1 MVIAAGM
8 SDSPILTDCGM
19 RKPKP
24 RGKKK
29 KGAAERAPQPTEN
42 PGWLRDEPEGKA
54 PKPPVSTRAH
64 LLPFTE
70 LTWENFERLCLR
82 LSERGANVEAAW
94 SYGKSGHAQ
103 HGIDVL
109 VRTPDGVFNVWQSK
123 RHKSITKAGIE
134 AAVRHFLKRKWG
146 QQAARFVLAVACEF
160 DSPAVVEAIEAART
174 VLQAKNIEFEALD
187 AAKLTERIKTE
198 PELVDDFFG
207 RPWAEAVC
215 PQEALEL
222 LKQRLSRFDVAS
234 VRTKLRGCY
243 NSWISTVDPGL
254 PIAGQD
260 THGRTRASI
269 SITDR
274 YIQPDLLIQVVETEA
289 PASSDQKPAPGGSNK
304 TDAARSGKRERDPPE
319 SGAPRV
325 RGLLR
330 ERRIALDEYLCSRT
344 QSLIVGEAGSGK
356 SSLLRFIA
364 LDTLS
369 DRPVLKATRDRN
381 KGVLPAWL
389 SFALWVRMSADRG
402 APVPIEDVIAEFIR
416 TQGEADLAEDM
427 RRAVRG
433 NRIVLLVDGLDE
445 AIEPTAA
452 QTLIA
457 LLTTFVDRRSV
468 PVVATSRPHG
478 ARHLSGLG
486 GSWDRSVLAPLSDD
500 QRRALAN
507 LWFGVLEKFEAE
519 SSATQL
525 QIGARA
531 KRKAEAFITALR
543 GNTGIA
549 RLSQTP
555 LFLLAF
561 ISLHSRGQ
569 NLPRSRFAAGKEIV
583 DQLMEH
589 QPRRR
594 DVSALLTHSS
604 FGEPRLRDRVIADFA
619 FALQSAELRGSI
631 PDAATEDRAVAR
643 GADLILRRQNS
654 KDQES
659 ADAAARAI
667 FSFTEERAGLLVNK
681 APGNIGFLHLSLQEY
696 LAARHLLQLSAS
708 EKISFVSANASETRW
723 REPILYLLSMAP
735 NEAEAGQLVE
745 AIENAPA
752 TDAPA
757 RDVRDALLTDAVF
770 ADFAHD
776 LGTVRRIAA
785 KCFAEAELTA
795 WGGRQRHLL
804 SAAVDGLFS
813 ESVGGMCLAK
823 LAEWIPDRHGYGRAS
838 AIEAVPTWD
847 ASLRSAA
854 VPALLRCL
862 RSENEYVWRKA
873 AQVLPIVAEG
883 SSDTK
888 EKLIRLCKDAPTVQT
903 AQAAIVSL
911 GCGWSHD
918 EDVGEIARSLC
929 THSHRGLCLDAI
941 RIRAKRGETGGN
953 DLDRY
958 FAIAYGRD
966 RFSDSFFARDLAEH
980 FAGHHRAI
988 FIEKLEA
995 AVAALMGDR
1004 MSRIIPLIG
1013 SLFICDSGNAVA
1025 HREFLQVLSY
1035 DWVLHSLFT
1044 RGNFPVERVTWTPEL
1059 VAKIEANITTKD
1071 RYLENDLYWIGK
1083 VLQLPLLK
1091 QKFLDAVRKRE
1102 HLSFWC
1108 SRGLVEVWGKGDP
1121 EVQAL
1126 FVSMLDAEPK
1136 ALAEVAEELPLVI
1149 EDRAACRE
1157 ALLRGLRADVS
1168 RCDLLLKGCKNLG
1181 VTADDE
1187 EMVRAA
1193 LQAGTREMSGLYRDL
1208 WCDSII
1214 DVFSAHPEV
1223 RKIAFGELTRRDG
1236 SLGVIAKN
1244 YANDRD
1250 MCLRVLSGV
1259 CPLDES
1265 ARMSLVQSLEAA
1277 APSDAAALELLSAA
1291 RQDTDGLVCSESII
1305 GWAELKMARGPLREG
1320 DIGWLENEL
1329 DAVGPEYE
1337 KRRTAAVIGLLLTG
1351 NIERFARA
1359 KARDGK
1365 PLDVEVNPDVTKD
1378 DLYLRRLLPR
1388 WAELTQALGS
1398 EQEIMERF
1406 DITPER
1412 TLRSMHA
1419 GIPNADRLFALLM
1432 DRVPTARHVH
1442 TSDLIAALA
1451 ELAPRGKDTRDLV
1464 TSLLL
1469 SPYGGRTAADHWA
1482 ELRAGEIFAEYF
1494 RDDRELR
1501 RKVIDAFN
1509 ANPENEAAAG
1519 ALAELLLHEHDSDLR
1534 ELLVEKVRGRRH
1546 RVGTHFKIIAA
1557 LASCEVFIELIEEFL
1572 TKDIEPDNWSLPY
1585 WVPALLRRI
1594 KLDGELQEKMH
1605 SALAKANSVSLRV
1618 TLSALLGR
1626 GAGPADKLRE
1636 YARNELR
1643 KLQHDRIP
1651 AIGFDLTINAHRPLF
1666 QVLTELAA

>member
-1 MVIAAGM
+1 M
-8 SDSPILTDCGM
+8 
-19 RKPKP
+19 
-24 RGKKK
+24 
-29 KGAAERAPQPTEN
+29 
-42 PGWLRDEPEGKA
+42 
-54 PKPPVSTRAH
+54 
-64 LLPFTE
+64 
-70 LTWENFERLCLR
+70 
-82 LSERGANVEAAW
+82 
-94 SYGKSGHAQ
+94 
-103 HGIDVL
+103 
-109 VRTPDGVFNVWQSK
+109 
-123 RHKSITKAGIE
+123 
-134 AAVRHFLKRKWG
+134 
-146 QQAARFVLAVACEF
+146 
-160 DSPAVVEAIEAART
+160 
-174 VLQAKNIEFEALD
+174 
-187 AAKLTERIKTE
+187 
-198 PELVDDFFG
+198 
-207 RPWAEAVC
+207 
-215 PQEALEL
+215 
-222 LKQRLSRFDVAS
+222 
-234 VRTKLRGCY
+234 
-243 NSWISTVDPGL
+243 
-254 PIAGQD
+254 
-260 THGRTRASI
+260 
-269 SITDR
+269 
-274 YIQPDLLIQVVETEA
+274 
-289 PASSDQKPAPGGSNK
+289 
-304 TDAARSGKRERDPPE
+304 
-319 SGAPRV
+319 
-325 RGLLR
+325 
-330 ERRIALDEYLCSRT
+330 
-344 QSLIVGEAGSGK
+344 
-356 SSLLRFIA
+356 
-364 LDTLS
+364 
-369 DRPVLKATRDRN
+369 
-381 KGVLPAWL
+381 
-389 SFALWVRMSADRG
+389 
-402 APVPIEDVIAEFIR
+402 
-416 TQGEADLAEDM
+416 
-427 RRAVRG
+427 
-433 NRIVLLVDGLDE
+433 
-445 AIEPTAA
+445 
-452 QTLIA
+452 
-457 LLTTFVDRRSV
+457 
-468 PVVATSRPHG
+468 
-478 ARHLSGLG
+478 
-486 GSWDRSVLAPLSDD
+486 
-500 QRRALAN
+500 
-507 LWFGVLEKFEAE
+507 
-519 SSATQL
+519 
-525 QIGARA
+525 
-531 KRKAEAFITALR
+531 
-543 GNTGIA
+543 
-549 RLSQTP
+549 
-555 LFLLAF
+555 
-561 ISLHSRGQ
+561 
-569 NLPRSRFAAGKEIV
+569 
-583 DQLMEH
+583 
-589 QPRRR
+589 
-594 DVSALLTHSS
+594 
-604 FGEPRLRDRVIADFA
+604 
-619 FALQSAELRGSI
+619 
-631 PDAATEDRAVAR
+631 
-643 GADLILRRQNS
+643 
-654 KDQES
+654 
-659 ADAAARAI
+659 
-667 FSFTEERAGLLVNK
+667 
-681 APGNIGFLHLSLQEY
+681 
-696 LAARHLLQLSAS
+696 
-708 EKISFVSANASETRW
+708 
-723 REPILYLLSMAP
+723 
-735 NEAEAGQLVE
+735 
-745 AIENAPA
+745 
-752 TDAPA
+752 
-757 RDVRDALLTDAVF
+757 
-770 ADFAHD
+770 
-776 LGTVRRIAA
+776 
-785 KCFAEAELTA
+785 
-795 WGGRQRHLL
+795 
-804 SAAVDGLFS
+804 
-813 ESVGGMCLAK
+813 
-823 LAEWIPDRHGYGRAS
+823 
-838 AIEAVPTWD
+838 
-847 ASLRSAA
+847 
-854 VPALLRCL
+854 
-862 RSENEYVWRKA
+862 
-873 AQVLPIVAEG
+873 LPIVAEG

-1083 VLQLPLLK
+1083 VLAATAAQTEILGCRAKAEASKLLVLARAGGGVGKRGPGGAGPL
-1091 QKFLDAVRKRE
+1091 
-1102 HLSFWC
+1102 
-1108 SRGLVEVWGKGDP
+1108 
-1121 EVQAL
+1121 
-1126 FVSMLDAEPK
+1126 VSMLDAEPK

-1305 GWAELKMARGPLREG
+1305 GWAESKMARGPLREG

-1509 ANPENEAAAG
+1509 VNPENEAAAG

-1534 ELLVEKVRGRRH
+1534 ELLVEKVRVAAIGLAPD
-1546 RVGTHFKIIAA
+1546 FKIIAA

-1585 WVPALLRRI
+1585 WVPAAVRRI
-1594 KLDGELQEKMH
+1594 KLDGELQEKMY